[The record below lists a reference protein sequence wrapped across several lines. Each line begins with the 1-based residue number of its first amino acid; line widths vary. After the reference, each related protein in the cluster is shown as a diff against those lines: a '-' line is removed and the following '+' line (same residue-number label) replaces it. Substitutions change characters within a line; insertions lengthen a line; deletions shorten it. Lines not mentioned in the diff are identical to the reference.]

1 MHIVHLLT
9 RLLRAGS
16 EENTLETCR
25 WQIAQGHRVSLIHG
39 AAPDPYWEDHLP
51 QGLTRILL
59 PEMVHQIHP
68 VQDMR
73 AVLRLRQIY
82 RALQPDVIHTH

>member
-39 AAPDPYWEDHLP
+39 AASDPYWWTGPRFTGHLSGFGF
-51 QGLTRILL
+51 GLDELAR
-59 PEMVHQIHP
+59 
-68 VQDMR
+68 R
-73 AVLRLRQIY
+73 A
-82 RALQPDVIHTH
+82 PS

>member
-25 WQIAQGHRVSLIHG
+25 WQIAQGHRVSLIYG
-39 AAPDPYWEDHLP
+39 AAPYPFWEDHLP
-51 QGLTRILL
+51 RGLTRFSCLKWCIRS
-59 PEMVHQIHP
+59 I
-68 VQDMR
+68 R
-73 AVLRLRQIY
+73 CRICAR
-82 RALQPDVIHTH
+82 